1 MAVFNILHKKA
12 KFVIVPYA
20 ALTPNFPL
28 QLKGDTLAFHDGYNA
43 EVIDACEIHLVN
55 AEQMILKTYGMD
67 AWSYVKLWHK
77 TLPYMDSMTLIKI
90 QTNAE

>member
-1 MAVFNILHKKA
+1 MAIYKVLHKRA
-12 KFVIVPYA
+12 KFLVVPYA
-20 ALTPNFPL
+20 ALTPSFPFP
-28 QLKGDTLAFHDGYNA
+28 KRGDTVAFHDGTNA
-43 EVIDACEIHLVN
+43 EIIDAGEIHLVS
-55 AEQMILKTYGMD
+55 AESMISSIYGMD